1 MGGIIGAVISCF
13 VSYCVPNRGILR
25 SIAWGF
31 SGIFVVLDLIGVSW
45 FYCIVRGWVG
55 FDGVSLLIAILV
67 ILVPIIRLISSVR
80 DYKFRGT
87 RSRSKNM
94 EEVVYFISLVCII
107 FFLTSNWIDFYF
119 FFEFSLLPTFW
130 LILKWGYQP
139 ERLQAGVLILIY
151 TVCGSLPLLIII
163 LLIWNERFTDR
174 FLLVKLMG
182 GHCVYF
188 QTWACVLIILG
199 FLVKLPVYLAHGWL
213 PKAHVEAPL
222 RGSIILAGILLKL
235 GGYGLFRFVW
245 AFEIKISGMFIFILV
260 IRLWGGLLR
269 GLYCLIQR
277 DLKALIAYS
286 SIRHIALGLGGV
298 LRFYECG
305 KIAGICLFFAH
316 GLCSPALFSLAAR
329 VYDWSHSRRVILR
342 KGIFRVFPLFS
353 VFWFLMCIVNI
364 GIPPSLNFFR
374 EIFCIGA
381 LVNLSCFFMVPL
393 VLMCLF
399 TGVYCIFL
407 YRVVSHGVCR
417 EIVKPVFNL
426 RERYLYSLVYSLR
439 ILIGGFLFL
448 SYFIV

>member
-1 MGGIIGAVISCF
+1 MGGIMGTVISCF
-13 VSYCVPNRGILR
+13 AAYCIPNRGILI
-25 SIAWGF
+25 SVAWGF
-31 SGIFVVLDLIGVSW
+31 SGVFIVLDLIGLSW
-45 FYCIVRGWVG
+45 FYCIVRGWIG

-67 ILVPIIRLISSVR
+67 ILVPMMRLVSSVR
-80 DYKFRGT
+80 DYKLRDIGG
-87 RSRSKNM
+87 SRKDM
-94 EEVVYFISLVCII
+94 GEVVYLISLVCII
-107 FFLTSNWIDFYF
+107 FFLASNWMDFYF

-139 ERLQAGVLILIY
+139 ERLQAGVLMLMY

-174 FLLVKLMG
+174 FLLIKLMRG
-182 GHCVYF
+182 NWEYF
-188 QTWACVLIILG
+188 QRWTCVLMILG
-199 FLVKLPVYLAHGWL
+199 FLVKLPVYLVHGWL

-245 AFEIKISGMFIFILV
+245 VFEIKIRGMLIFIMV
-260 IRLWGGLLR
+260 IRLWGGFVR
-269 GLYCLIQR
+269 GLYCLAQR

-329 VYDWSHSRRVILR
+329 VYDWSHSRRVLLR
-342 KGIFRVFPLFS
+342 KGILRVFPLFS
-353 VFWFLMCIVNI
+353 VFWFLMCIINI

-374 EIFCIGA
+374 EVFCAGS
-381 LVNLSCFFMVPL
+381 LVYLSVFFMVPL
-393 VLMCLF
+393 VLICLF

-407 YRVVSHGVCR
+407 YRVVNHGTCS
-417 EIVKPVFNL
+417 EIVKPVFSL
-426 RERYLYSLVYSLR
+426 RERYLYTLVYSLG
-439 ILIGGFLFL
+439 ILMGGFIFL
-448 SYFIV
+448 SCFII